1 MDSGEPG
8 ESVTNGQTRHVQP
21 PPSAALKAR
30 QQRPKKGWK
39 KDFSLLNAGVIDSH
53 SYVQYKSGKVSVL
66 LCY

>member
-30 QQRPKKGWK
+30 QQRPKKGLSINNCFK
-39 KDFSLLNAGVIDSH
+39 
-53 SYVQYKSGKVSVL
+53 
-66 LCY
+66 